1 VVTEEF
7 STVSPVFQSTVK
19 DVNNHYLIERI
30 TAKNAREARLQ
41 LRQQGYTPMEIKEV
55 SSLQIMLEG
64 FKSAVAKAGPTE
76 EEQRRAA
83 EKAAKAEEIKAL
95 KAATATKKYY
105 AYEAINDDTREEV
118 TGLIKAID
126 LKDARTQLR
135 DARLIPKSIRLSL
148 MGSFNAQAANDGPK
162 VKKEK
167 TYDQNSFQKLME
179 KIFPPK
185 VSVKDLTLMAQQLA
199 AITQAGLPIVQA
211 LHLLRDTV
219 TNKFLQKIVSEMIS
233 DITQGVSFGEAI
245 KQYPDV
251 FPSLF
256 IELVDMGE
264 VTGNLDE
271 NMKRLADYM
280 GKSLELQQKVKGA
293 MTYPL
298 IVLGIL
304 VLIVT
309 GLMIFIVPTFMKL
322 FEDFKVDLPFAT
334 RALLALSWFLTNKA
348 YMIPMIGIPAHFI
361 FKHIT
366 RTALFKFIW
375 DKVEYKIPIFGDLNY
390 KVTITQILS
399 NLSLS
404 LKSGLTVTRALDS
417 VRENTRN
424 HLLKEKL
431 DEIAEN
437 VKMGAR
443 LGVVVLAADIFPPLV
458 NRLIAVGDET
468 GAMDDMLSRAA
479 TYMDNEVE
487 EAVKAMTAA
496 IEPMMTL
503 FLGGTVMF
511 IVAALYFPLMG
522 IMSGPKR

>member
-1 VVTEEF
+1 M
-7 STVSPVFQSTVK
+7 SPVFQSTVK
-19 DVNNHYLIERI
+19 DINNHYLVERVKA
-30 TAKNAREARLQ
+30 TNAREARTQ
-41 LRQQGYTPMEIKEV
+41 LRQRGYTPMDIKEV
-55 SSLQIMLEG
+55 SQLQIMMEG
-64 FKSAVAKAGPTE
+64 LKEAIAKAGPSE
-76 EEQRRAA
+76 EERRREAD
-83 EKAAKAEEIKAL
+83 KKAKADEVKAL
-95 KAATATKKYY
+95 KAASATKKWYK
-105 AYEAINDDTREEV
+105 YEAINDDTRDEV
-118 TGLIKAID
+118 TGLIKAVD
-126 LKDARTQLR
+126 LKDARNQLR
-135 DARLIPKSIRLSL
+135 EQRLIPKSIAADPF
-148 MGSFNAQAANDGPK
+148 GSFKAQNAKEGPK
-162 VKKEK
+162 VKQEKKYDGNYFTQLKER
-167 TYDQNSFQKLME
+167 
-179 KIFPPK
+179 IFPPK
-185 VSVKDLTLMAQQLA
+185 VTVKDLTLMAQQLA

-219 TNKFLQKIVSEMIS
+219 TNKYLQRVISEMIEN
-233 DITQGVSFGEAI
+233 ITQGVSFGETI
-245 KQYPDV
+245 KEYPDV

-271 NMKRLADYM
+271 NMKRLADFM
-280 GKSLELQQKVKGA
+280 GKQLELQQKVKSA
-293 MTYPL
+293 LTYPL

-322 FEDFKVDLPFAT
+322 FEDFKVELPLAT
-334 RALLALSWFLTNKA
+334 KALLALSWFITHQA
-348 YMIPMIGIPAHFI
+348 YMIPAVGLPAHFI
-361 FKHIT
+361 WKHIT
-366 RTALFKFIW
+366 RTAFFKFVW
-375 DKVEYKIPIFGDLNY
+375 DKIEFKIPIFGDLNY

-404 LKSGLTVTRALDS
+404 LKSGLTVTRALES
-417 VRENTRN
+417 VKENTRN
-424 HLLKEKL
+424 HLLKEKV

-479 TYMDNEVE
+479 VYMDNEVE
-487 EAVKAMTAA
+487 AAVKALTSA

-522 IMSGPKR
+522 IMSGPKH

>member
-1 VVTEEF
+1 VC
-7 STVSPVFQSTVK
+7 PVFQSTVK
-19 DVNNHYLIERI
+19 DVNNHFIVERV
-30 TAKNAREARLQ
+30 TAANAREARTQ
-41 LRQQGYTPMEIKEV
+41 LRQRGLTPMEIKEIPTTQLMV
-55 SSLQIMLEG
+55 EG
-64 FKSAVAKAGPTE
+64 LKAAIAKAGPSE
-76 EEQRRAA
+76 DEQRRAA
-83 EKAAKAEEIKAL
+83 EKAAKAEEVKAL
-95 KAATATKKYY
+95 KAATATKRWYK
-105 AYEAINDDTREEV
+105 YEAINDDTRDEV
-118 TGLIKAID
+118 TGLIKAVD

-135 DARLIPKSIRLSL
+135 EMRLIPKSITMSL
-148 MGSFNAQAANDGPK
+148 LGSFNSEAAKEGPK

-167 TYDQNSFQKLME
+167 QYDVGSIQKLKE
-179 KIFPPK
+179 RIFPPK
-185 VSVKDLTLMAQQLA
+185 VTTKDLTLMAQQLA

-219 TNKFLQKIVSEMIS
+219 SNKYLQRIISEMIES
-233 DITQGVSFGEAI
+233 ITQGVSFGETI
-245 KQYPDV
+245 KEYPDV

-271 NMKRLADYM
+271 NMRRLAEFM
-280 GKSLELQQKVKGA
+280 GKQLELQQKVKGA

-322 FEDFKVDLPFAT
+322 FEDFKVELPFAT
-334 RALLALSWFLTNKA
+334 KALLALSWFITNKA

-361 FKHIT
+361 WKHIT
-366 RTALFKFIW
+366 RTALFKFVW
-375 DKVEYKIPIFGDLNY
+375 DKIEFRIPIFGDLNY

-404 LKSGLTVTRALDS
+404 LKSGLTVTRALES

-424 HLLKEKL
+424 HLLKEKIE
-431 DEIAEN
+431 EIADN

-468 GAMDDMLSRAA
+468 GGMDDMLSRAA

-487 EAVKAMTAA
+487 EAVKALTAA